1 MGLVFFH
8 RMARIAAAPQP
19 HGAHSQRRRGI
30 FQFFRCDLIQKPRKH
45 RADLTPVVAEGGEV
59 FPADLELVDRA
70 ARAL

>member
-19 HGAHSQRRRGI
+19 HGARLQRLGLVGE
-30 FQFFRCDLIQKPRKH
+30 FFRRDLVSKPRKH

-70 ARAL
+70 ACAL